1 MSAVKTA
8 AREVIERLPEDAD
21 WEELRYQL
29 DVRKKIEIGL
39 QQIANGEVID
49 HDEVF
54 RQLEE
59 IDDNDH
65 QLMQGFLDEQRQAGK
80 ERMRREIEQMP

>member
-21 WEELRYQL
+21 WEDLMYQL
-29 DVRKKIEIGL
+29 YVREKIEIGL
-39 QQIANGEVID
+39 QQIADGQGIE
-49 HDEVF
+49 HEEVF

-59 IDDNDH
+59 
-65 QLMQGFLDEQRQAGK
+65 E
-80 ERMRREIEQMP
+80 E